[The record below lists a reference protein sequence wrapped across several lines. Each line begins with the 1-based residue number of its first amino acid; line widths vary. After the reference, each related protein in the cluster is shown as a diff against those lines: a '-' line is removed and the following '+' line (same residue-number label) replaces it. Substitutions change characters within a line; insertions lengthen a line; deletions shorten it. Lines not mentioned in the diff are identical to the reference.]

1 METRH
6 ILSVIRL
13 FLLTQNS
20 SAFFGR
26 PAYACWLHILNQLFE
41 FGRCPLWVNRVVP
54 ALGRRLPVYP
64 GNRTLSAA
72 AGMCQ
77 KCQRT
82 KSLRSSPLRG
92 GKSREVGSQSRGQ
105 RWSNGE
111 LVLRMEMSANVTQD
125 RAPYEQ
131 RYTTLSVRWVTA

>member
-1 METRH
+1 M
-6 ILSVIRL
+6 SG
-13 FLLTQNS
+13 S
-20 SAFFGR
+20 
-26 PAYACWLHILNQLFE
+26 
-41 FGRCPLWVNRVVP
+41 
-54 ALGRRLPVYP
+54 
-64 GNRTLSAA
+64 
-72 AGMCQ
+72 CQ
-77 KCQRT
+77 CT

-111 LVLRMEMSANVTQD
+111 LVLRTEMSANVTQD

>member
-1 METRH
+1 M
-6 ILSVIRL
+6 S
-13 FLLTQNS
+13 Q
-20 SAFFGR
+20 
-26 PAYACWLHILNQLFE
+26 
-41 FGRCPLWVNRVVP
+41 RCQ
-54 ALGRRLPVYP
+54 G
-64 GNRTLSAA
+64 
-72 AGMCQ
+72 
-77 KCQRT
+77 T

-131 RYTTLSVRWVTA
+131 RYTTLSVRRVTA